1 MKHENLPAEQ
11 LEQAHFLVAHC
22 LAKAGLSLVS
32 SEETFDSLEDGKVGL
47 TVSLAIPGMED
58 IPVMKFTG
66 SLKELHQS
74 VTAEKS
80 VLRCDGLE
88 VDCRRRRASLGGEP
102 LALTPREFQ
111 LLTYLL
117 QNRNQVLTRGQLLG
131 SVWELGYAGDNR
143 TVDTHIKCL
152 RRKLGEF
159 GRHIVTVRKVGYR
172 FETFTK

>member
-11 LEQAHFLVAHC
+11 LEQAHYLVAYC
-22 LAKAGLSLVS
+22 LAKAGFCLVPPEQLEAL
-32 SEETFDSLEDGKVGL
+32 EEGQVGL
-47 TVSLAIPGMED
+47 SVNITIPGMED
-58 IPVMKFTG
+58 IPTMAFTG
-66 SLKELHQS
+66 SLKEMHQS

-88 VDCRRRRASLGGEP
+88 IDCRRRRASLNGEP
-102 LALTPREFQ
+102 LVLTPRELQ

-131 SVWELGYAGDNR
+131 SVWELGYTGDNR

-152 RRKLGEF
+152 RRKLGDF